1 MFELTEI
8 DNRPVKLIKSS
19 IVKIPDKIDCPVW
32 EQGKR
37 IIVINEYQFLDNGE
51 IIQYRRETLARKW
64 GGL

>member
-19 IVKIPDKIDCPVW
+19 IVEIPDEIGCPVW

-37 IIVINEYQFLDNGE
+37 IMVINEYQFLDNGQ
-51 IIQYRRETLARKW
+51 IVQYRQETLSRQW
-64 GGL
+64 GVL